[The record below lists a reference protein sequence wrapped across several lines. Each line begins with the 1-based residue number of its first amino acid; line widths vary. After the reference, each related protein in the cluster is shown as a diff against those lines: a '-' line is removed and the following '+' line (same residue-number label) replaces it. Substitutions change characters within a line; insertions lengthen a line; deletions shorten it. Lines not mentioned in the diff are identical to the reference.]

1 MEDYMLPCMHKKFF
15 GMDCLGCGIQRSFMM
30 LLNGDLEGAF
40 KMYPAL
46 FTMILFFLFVGVQ
59 IFDKKRNYHKLIVSL
74 GIITAVIM
82 MVSYSIKHFN
92 L

>member
-1 MEDYMLPCMHKKFF
+1 MEDYMLPCMHKKIF
-15 GMDCLGCGIQRSFMM
+15 GMDCLGCGIQRSFM
-30 LLNGDLEGAF
+30 LLLSGDIEGAF

-46 FTMILFFLFVGVQ
+46 FTMILFFLFVGIQ
-59 IFDKKRNYHKLIVSL
+59 IFDKKRNYHKFIVSL

-82 MVSYSIKHFN
+82 MGSYSIKHFN